1 MSGRV
6 TVAFGAILFAVA
18 MPVAAAPSKTL
29 AAYCKVPSVKGE
41 VIHFDGLTGAVV
53 GSGKVGI
60 VLANTSDG
68 HICDWLLDDSSLMGG
83 FAKNGYRVL
92 LFEWHRTTEAAQA
105 DETAAAAVELRKL
118 GSSTIV
124 LGGASIGGIT
134 ALEAAAKLKPAPAA
148 VFGFS
153 SSTDSPAAA
162 MAAVHRLE
170 LPLLFVA
177 AKDDP
182 YASSTKSLYRAAT
195 TKTKQLILVS
205 GQTHAFFDLN
215 PSARKVDAAVLAFIA
230 KHT

>member
-1 MSGRV
+1 MPGRV
-6 TVAFGAILFAVA
+6 IVALGVIVLAVA
-18 MPVAAAPSKTL
+18 VPAAAAPRQTL
-29 AAYCKVPSVKGE
+29 ATYCKVPSVKGD

-68 HICDWLLDDSSLMGG
+68 HICDWVLDDSALMGG

-92 LFEWHRTTEAAQA
+92 LFEWHVTTEAAQA
-105 DETAAAAVELRKL
+105 KETAVAAVELRKL

-124 LGGASIGGIT
+124 LGGASIGGVT

-162 MAAVHRLE
+162 MAVVHRLR

-182 YASSTKSLYRAAT
+182 YASSTRSLYRAAT

-215 PSARKVDAAVLAFIA
+215 PSAKKVDAAVLAFIA
-230 KHT
+230 RHT